1 MYKQQITTYTCNVLH
16 TRMSNKKNKTTTTT
30 TTTTRETIAAL
41 AEDFK

>member
-1 MYKQQITTYTCNVLH
+1 MGNQTTTYTCNVLH

-30 TTTTRETIAAL
+30 TTTRETITAL

>member
-1 MYKQQITTYTCNVLH
+1 MYKQQITTFTCNVLH

-30 TTTTRETIAAL
+30 TTRETITAL